1 MSSGVMTPCPPDSD
15 LMKAWTAY
23 QATDEFK
30 DTLYWT
36 TTETKMRKERAQELN
51 VPPEANVAT
60 SFDREQRAKGQ
71 LWAAFMAGF
80 GAAGGKVTF

>member
-1 MSSGVMTPCPPDSD
+1 MNNRPMAPCPPDSD
-15 LMKAWTAY
+15 LMKAWTSY

-30 DTLYWT
+30 DTLYWA
-36 TTETKMRKERAQELN
+36 TTETLMRKERAQELN
-51 VPPEANVAT
+51 VSPEANVMN
-60 SFDREQRAKGQ
+60 SVDREQRVKGQ